1 MTGPALGYVL
11 ALIAAALAWG
21 VAARSRY
28 HRPVAI
34 GLSAQAL
41 ADLARDGLAAFYFAG
56 RAGPFT
62 GMTRVLFHV
71 DEALYLVGPV
81 ALAWMAVQVFLGAGG
96 GHVLGAALAAWV
108 GLCVGYPEIWR
119 GHALALAYVGAHLL
133 AHIALLLAALA
144 WYLRWPGRWMS
155 ASGYILMLLAAGDAV
170 VVVGPYAGDPFGSWS
185 SSWLALFAV
194 HLTAILMQLAMLLA
208 RSPGERPARPRS

>member
-1 MTGPALGYVL
+1 MTGPAFGYVL
-11 ALIAAALAWG
+11 ATIAAVLAWG

-41 ADLARDGLAAFYFAG
+41 ADITRNGLAAFYFAG
-56 RAGPFT
+56 KVGPFT
-62 GMTRVLFHV
+62 GLTRILFHV

-81 ALAWMAVQVFLGAGG
+81 ALAWMAVQLFLGAGG
-96 GHVLGAALAAWV
+96 AHVLGAAGAAWV

-119 GHALALAYVGAHLL
+119 GHALALAYLGAHLL
-133 AHIALLLAALA
+133 AQVALLLAALA

-155 ASGYILMLLAAGDAV
+155 ASGYLLMLLAAGDAV
-170 VVVGPYAGDPFGSWS
+170 VIVGPYAGDPYGSWAS
-185 SSWLALFAV
+185 GWLALFAV

-208 RSPGERPARPRS
+208 RSPGARGPRSKL